1 MNWDFGNISNE
12 EKTKI
17 NNTEI
22 TEKKDVTKN
31 IKDMFNDLN
40 EEEQEL

>member
-12 EKTKI
+12 EKTKQTNI
-17 NNTEI
+17 NND
-22 TEKKDVTKN
+22 KKDVTKN